1 MKIVEERNGI
11 RLKDVDS
18 FNPVHIFECGQAF
31 RWKLDG
37 QGYVGVVG
45 NKVIRVVEQDGDIIL
60 ENADIWDYNNIWKN
74 YFDLGRNYSIIKEQ
88 LAISDSIMADAISFG
103 DGIRILNQDPW
114 ETLISFI
121 ISANNNIKRIG
132 ITIENIC
139 RIYGESIIWQGEKY
153 YTFPTPKELAASDKD
168 TLRKCGCG
176 YRDKY
181 IVATSR
187 MVAEDEKGFYAL
199 LDVSYDEAF
208 DYLLEFPGV
217 GPKVADCICLFSL
230 KKYEAFPVDVWIKRI
245 MEELYMDG
253 KEISRRDVK
262 RVARDR
268 FDGLAGFAQQYLFYY
283 ARENN
288 IGK

>member
-31 RWKLDG
+31 RWKSDG